1 MDFNLSPEQSRIQT
15 MAREF
20 AQQVIDPVAEVIDR
34 ENRLPPEVSQGLGEL
49 GFFGLPFSPDHGG
62 TGAGYDCY
70 VLAME
75 QIAWAST
82 GPAMMISA
90 HSLALGAID
99 KFGTEEQKTQWM
111 TSSCQGKTVASFAFT
126 EPETGSDPKQI
137 TTTAVEDGDAY
148 VINGTKRFISNADY
162 PGPIVLFAK
171 DSASGKPT
179 AFIVEK
185 LCPGYTLSTPWQ
197 KIGLHGGS
205 LYDIYLKNVRIPKSQ
220 LLGTLGG
227 GYQILQFAI
236 SFGKIG
242 VCSVS
247 LGGMLAARQA
257 SEQYAREKTDGNIP
271 IASLQMIQ
279 LKIADLAGKYEASRW
294 LAYRLGC
301 LGNNPGH
308 PMVFAKEAALTKT
321 FVCDT
326 AVDVARIAMDIHGP
340 DGLLEAYKVSRIY
353 RDAIMGPQVEGVS
366 DMQKLITAGVILSK

>member
-1 MDFNLSPEQSRIQT
+1 MDFNFSQEQSRIQN

-20 AQQVIDPVAEVIDR
+20 AEQVIDPVAEVIDR
-34 ENRLPPEVSQGLGEL
+34 ENRLPPEVCQGLGEM
-49 GFFGLPFSPDHGG
+49 GFFGLPFSPVYGG

-75 QIAWAST
+75 QIARAST

-99 KFGTEEQKTQWM
+99 KFGTEEQKALWM
-111 TSSCQGKTVASFAFT
+111 ASSCQGRTVASFAFT

-137 TTTAVEDGDAY
+137 TTTAVEDDDGY

-162 PGPIVLFAK
+162 PGPIVVFAK
-171 DSASGKPT
+171 DSASGRPT

-185 LCPGYTLSTPWQ
+185 LCPGYTLSTPWH

-220 LLGTLGG
+220 LLGNLGG
-227 GYQILQFAI
+227 GYPILQFAI

-247 LGGMLAARQA
+247 LGGMLAALQA
-257 SEQYAREKTDGNIP
+257 SEKYAREKTDGNIP
-271 IASLQMIQ
+271 IASLQSVQ
-279 LKIADLAGKYEASRW
+279 LKIADMAGKYEAARW

-301 LGNNPGH
+301 LGNSPGH
-308 PMVFAKEAALTKT
+308 PVIFAKEAALTKT

-326 AVDVARIAMDIHGP
+326 GVDVARTAMDIHGP
-340 DGLLEAYKVSRIY
+340 DGLLESYKVSRIY

-366 DMQKLITAGVILSK
+366 DMQKLITAGVILSR